1 MLSRYFDLGQNH
13 SHHFLDEC
21 SKVHFGVVCVQYW
34 PLFALLTQFVFST
47 VFVYSS
53 EILATAAHFIAA
65 AIVICGGSV
74 VVWHVQGMHFLSYY
88 ACRKYYY

>member
-1 MLSRYFDLGQNH
+1 MSVLT
-13 SHHFLDEC
+13 
-21 SKVHFGVVCVQYW
+21 KVHFGVVCVQYW
-34 PLFALLTQFVFST
+34 PLFALLTQFVCT

-88 ACRKYYY
+88 ACRKIISKVCKNVSTLHGIMSSF

>member
-1 MLSRYFDLGQNH
+1 MHLPKYTLVWSV
-13 SHHFLDEC
+13 C
-21 SKVHFGVVCVQYW
+21 SIDPSLPYLPSLCVR
-34 PLFALLTQFVFST
+34 T

-88 ACRKYYY
+88 ACRKIIIKVCKNVSTLHGIISSF

>member
-1 MLSRYFDLGQNH
+1 MSVLT
-13 SHHFLDEC
+13 
-21 SKVHFGVVCVQYW
+21 KVHFGVVSGLCAVLT
-34 PLFALLTQFVFST
+34 PLCLFVCT

-88 ACRKYYY
+88 GCRKMIIKVCKNVSTLDEIILSF

>member
-1 MLSRYFDLGQNH
+1 MSVLTN
-13 SHHFLDEC
+13 
-21 SKVHFGVVCVQYW
+21 VHIGVVCVQYW
-34 PLFALLTQFVFST
+34 PLFALLTQFVWT

-88 ACRKYYY
+88 ACRKIISKVCKNVSTLHGIILSF